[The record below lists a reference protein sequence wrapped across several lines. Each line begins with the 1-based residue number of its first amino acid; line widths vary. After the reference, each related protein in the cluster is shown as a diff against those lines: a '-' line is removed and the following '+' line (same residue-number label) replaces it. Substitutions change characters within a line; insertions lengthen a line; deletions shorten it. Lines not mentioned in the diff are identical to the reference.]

1 MKKEISVTKLPSVST
16 MYRALVER
24 DSSFE
29 GVFYVGVKTT
39 GIFCR
44 PTCPAKKPK
53 IENVEYFPS
62 TTDAMYAGYRPC
74 VRCAPLEKEKRP
86 PKLVQKLCDIV
97 DRSPNRKI
105 SGVELR
111 EMEIDPSTAR
121 RQFQRY
127 YGMTFQAYLR
137 ARRMGQALYQI
148 RQGESVIGAQL
159 DQGFDSASGFWEAF
173 KQVFG
178 QPPSK
183 AETISCLYAKWIDTP
198 LGAMVAIADDKRL
211 YLLEF
216 VDRRGLERE
225 LLALRKQTGGVVLPG
240 ENNCLTRI
248 ADQLKEYFGGVRV
261 TFDIPFVTAG
271 TPFEQAVWSQLCL
284 IPPGETRSYSQL
296 AKKVGSP
303 GAVRAVG
310 RANGRNRL
318 AIVIPCHRVIRADG
332 SLCGYGGGIWRKQWL
347 LDHEERAV
355 KSSKTGDATVTD
367 THTHK
372 SNAIR

>member
-1 MKKEISVTKLPSVST
+1 MIKLPSDST

-24 DSSFE
+24 DSAFE

-44 PTCPAKKPK
+44 PTCPARKPK

-62 TTDAMYAGYRPC
+62 PNDALYAGYRPC
-74 VRCAPLEKEKRP
+74 IRCAPLEIEKRP
-86 PKLVQKLCDIV
+86 PELVRKLCVIV
-97 DRSPNRKI
+97 EKSPSRKI
-105 SGVELR
+105 GGAQLS
-111 EMEIDPSTAR
+111 EMGIDPSTAR

-137 ARRMGQALYQI
+137 ARRMGQALHKI
-148 RQGESVIGAQL
+148 REGESVIGAQI
-159 DQGFDSASGFWEAF
+159 DHGFDSASGFWEAF

-183 AETISCLYAKWIDTP
+183 AQAIFCLYAKWIDTP
-198 LGAMVAIADDKRL
+198 LGAMVAVADDKGL

-225 LLALRKQTGGVVLPG
+225 LLLLRKQTGAVILPG
-240 ENNCLTRI
+240 EQKNLTSI
-248 ADQLKEYFGGVRV
+248 TEQLKKYFDGVSV

-271 TPFEQAVWSQLCL
+271 TPFEQAVWKQLL
-284 IPPGETRSYSQL
+284 VIPPGETRSYGQL

-318 AIVIPCHRVIRADG
+318 AIVIPCHRVIRTDG
-332 SLCGYGGGIWRKQWL
+332 SLCGYGGGVWRKQWL
-347 LDHEERAV
+347 LDHEKKV
-355 KSSKTGDATVTD
+355 L
-367 THTHK
+367 
-372 SNAIR
+372 